1 MGPDWASR
9 ATTQCPE
16 CADSCSTVEALTTET
31 NEPGVSLALG
41 LYDGE
46 TFTPSVPPPQL
57 AVQVSCRLCLNGQA
71 GFYLAGELDE
81 DGNPQ
86 IFTKGGDVFPKWRIV
101 NSGSCGWTIEA
112 DFEGEGWNYI
122 GVTYKDY
129 YKEDCDECK
138 GPCLT
143 DEALTTDELYNVENG
158 EPWSDR
164 AEVALVRGYYDGE
177 TFVAA

>member
-1 MGPDWASR
+1 MVAFATLTAAGSPLTMSDVEIAQLTPAAVPVSKKSSWSRMLVALAAAVSASS
-9 ATTQCPE
+9 AM
-16 CADSCSTVEALTTET
+16 
-31 NEPGVSLALG
+31 
-41 LYDGE
+41 
-46 TFTPSVPPPQL
+46 
-57 AVQVSCRLCLNGQA
+57 
-71 GFYLAGELDE
+71 
-81 DGNPQ
+81 
-86 IFTKGGDVFPKWRIV
+86 

-129 YKEDCDECK
+129 YKEDFDECT